1 MTMNDTQMYALLQ
14 ELHRRRVAE
23 TSDLTQRRRDR
34 HRGLQRSARE
44 ISLEVRRQRRH
55 GEAA

>member
-1 MTMNDTQMYALLQ
+1 MTMIDTQMYVLLW
-14 ELHRRRVAE
+14 ELAH
-23 TSDLTQRRRDR
+23 QRRQTGREYRRSR

-55 GEAA
+55 GLVA

>member
-1 MTMNDTQMYALLQ
+1 MIDTQMFALVR
-14 ELHRRRVAE
+14 ELAH
-23 TSDLTQRRRDR
+23 QRRPVREHRPSR

-44 ISLEVRRQRRH
+44 ISLGVRRQRRH

>member
-1 MTMNDTQMYALLQ
+1 MTMNDTQMYALLH
-14 ELHRRRVAE
+14 ELERRRSGGAWE
-23 TSDLTQRRRDR
+23 TTRQRRDR

>member
-1 MTMNDTQMYALLQ
+1 MIDSGTYVLLR
-14 ELHRRRVAE
+14 ELDRQRHPATDAHR
-23 TSDLTQRRRDR
+23 TNR

>member
-1 MTMNDTQMYALLQ
+1 MIDTQMNVLLH
-14 ELHRRRVAE
+14 ELARKRHARR
-23 TSDLTQRRRDR
+23 SDR

>member
-1 MTMNDTQMYALLQ
+1 MVDSQLYALVR
-14 ELHRRRVAE
+14 ELAHQRHGEAPDRR
-23 TSDLTQRRRDR
+23 THR

-44 ISLEVRRQRRH
+44 ISLAVRRQRRH

>member
-1 MTMNDTQMYALLQ
+1 MIDTQMFVLLR
-14 ELHRRRVAE
+14 ELTHQRQRDGRVYRP
-23 TSDLTQRRRDR
+23 SR

>member
-1 MTMNDTQMYALLQ
+1 MIDTQMYALLL
-14 ELHRRRVAE
+14 ELAH
-23 TSDLTQRRRDR
+23 QRRREGRELRPSR

-44 ISLEVRRQRRH
+44 ISLAVHRQRRH